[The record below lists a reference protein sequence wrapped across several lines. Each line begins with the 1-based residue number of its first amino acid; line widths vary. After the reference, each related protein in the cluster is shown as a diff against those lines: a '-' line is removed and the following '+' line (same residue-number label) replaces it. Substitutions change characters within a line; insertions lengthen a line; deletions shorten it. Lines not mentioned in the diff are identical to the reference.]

1 MENSLD
7 KMEDQNLKFSRKSLL
22 KKKRKKNINERTCHY
37 VEKVNKQGWGRV
49 YVEQKNKYFYACFP
63 VKKISGES
71 FATFQGF
78 LQTCLVAQSAI
89 ICVGCIPDENMWES
103 TVSEPHVSQGG

>member
-1 MENSLD
+1 MLPC
-7 KMEDQNLKFSRKSLL
+7 K
-22 KKKRKKNINERTCHY
+22 
-37 VEKVNKQGWGRV
+37 
-49 YVEQKNKYFYACFP
+49 
-63 VKKISGES
+63 KKISGES

-103 TVSEPHVSQGG
+103 TVSKPHVSQEG